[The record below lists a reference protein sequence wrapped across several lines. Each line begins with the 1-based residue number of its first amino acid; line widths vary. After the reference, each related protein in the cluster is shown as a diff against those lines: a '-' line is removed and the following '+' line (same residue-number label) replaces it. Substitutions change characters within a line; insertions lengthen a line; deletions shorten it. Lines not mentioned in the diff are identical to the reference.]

1 MQARSNSMLH
11 QSGDNEALHSRWAA
25 HRRVVRR
32 RWLIVAGLALLAV
45 AAGFCDL
52 FTGPAALPPGQILRG
67 LFDPEALTRPMQ
79 VVLWQVRMPVALL
92 ALLVGAALA
101 LAGAEM
107 QTILNNP
114 LAEPFTLGVS
124 SSAALGA
131 ALAIVL
137 GWGIPGTDAAWLV
150 PANAFVF
157 ALGSLLLLQLL
168 AHWRGAHAQTL
179 VLFGIAIGFAAGAFL
194 SLLQFIASE
203 DALQQLVFWNMG
215 SLARADWQSVAILA
229 AVMALTLPFSWRAA
243 GQLTGLRLG
252 EERARSFGIDVASL
266 RRWALVRVSLL
277 AATAVAFVGTVG
289 FVGLVGPHVARML
302 IGDGHRHLLPAS
314 VLIGA
319 SLMALASV
327 ASKMLVPGVVL
338 PIGIV
343 TALVGL
349 PVFMGLMLRRRG
361 DRA

>member
-1 MQARSNSMLH
+1 MQAHSRLKV
-11 QSGDNEALHSRWAA
+11 EARADDAALQTRWAA
-25 HRRVVRR
+25 HRRILRR
-32 RWLIVAGLALLAV
+32 RWMMVAGLAVLAV
-45 AAGFCDL
+45 AAGLCDL
-52 FTGPAALPPGQILRG
+52 FTGPAALSPGEILLG
-67 LFDPEALTRPMQ
+67 LFDPDTLARPMR
-79 VVLWQVRMPVALL
+79 VVLWQVRLPVALL

-137 GWGIPGTDAAWLV
+137 GWGLPGTSAAWVV

-168 AHWRGAHAQTL
+168 AHWRGAQAQTL

-215 SLARADWQSVAILA
+215 SLARADWQSVGILA
-229 AVMALTLPFSWRAA
+229 AVLAATLPFSWRAA
-243 GQLTGLRLG
+243 GQLTSLRLG
-252 EERARSFGIDVASL
+252 EERARSFGIDVAAL
-266 RRWALVRVSLL
+266 RRWTLVRVSLL

-302 IGDGHRHLLPAS
+302 VGDGHRHLLPAS

-319 SLMALASV
+319 SLVAAASV
-327 ASKMLVPGVVL
+327 ASKVLVPGVTL

-349 PVFMGLMLRRRG
+349 PLFMGLMLRRRG
-361 DRA
+361 ART

>member
-1 MQARSNSMLH
+1 MHARSQLVNATTDD
-11 QSGDNEALHSRWAA
+11 QALHERWRA

-32 RWLIVAGLALLAV
+32 RWLIVAGLAMLVVLA
-45 AAGFCDL
+45 GLIDL
-52 FTGPAALPPGQILRG
+52 FTGPASLSAMQVLHG
-67 LFDPEALTRPMQ
+67 LYDPEALARPMQ
-79 VVLWQVRMPVALL
+79 VVLWQVRLPVALM
-92 ALLVGAALA
+92 ALLVGASLA

-137 GWGIPGTDAAWLV
+137 DWGIPGMDAGWLV

-157 ALGSLLLLQLL
+157 ALGTLLLLQLL

-215 SLARADWQSVAILA
+215 SLARADWESVGMLA
-229 AVMALTLPFSWRAA
+229 VVVVVTVPFSWRAA
-243 GQLTGLRLG
+243 GQLTSLRLG
-252 EERARSFGIDVASL
+252 EERARSFGVDVTAL

-302 IGDGHRHLLPAS
+302 VGDGHRHLLPAS

-319 SLMALASV
+319 ALMALASV
-327 ASKMLVPGVVL
+327 ASKTLVPGVQL

-349 PVFMGLMLRRRG
+349 PVFMALMLRRRG
-361 DRA
+361 DRI

>member
-1 MQARSNSMLH
+1 MQTSACHKPPCGNATT
-11 QSGDNEALHSRWAA
+11 EERWHT
-25 HRRVVRR
+25 HRRIVRRR
-32 RWLIVAGLALLAV
+32 RWLVAGLAVVALLA
-45 AAGFCDL
+45 GFLDL
-52 FTGPAALPPGQILRG
+52 LTGPAALPAGQVLNG
-67 LFDPEALTRPMQ
+67 LINPDTLSRPMQ
-79 VVLWQVRMPVALL
+79 VVLWQMRLPVALL

-107 QTILNNP
+107 QSILHNP

-137 GWGIPGTDAAWLV
+137 GWGIPGTDIAWWV
-150 PANAFVF
+150 PVNAFVF
-157 ALGSLLLLQLL
+157 ALGSLLLLQIL
-168 AHWRGAHAQTL
+168 ARWRGGDTQSL
-179 VLFGIAIGFAAGAFL
+179 VLFGIAIGFAASAFL

-215 SLARADWQSVAILA
+215 SLARADWQSVAILS

-243 GQLTGLRLG
+243 GQLTSLRLG
-252 EERARSFGIDVASL
+252 EEQAHSFGINVVHL
-266 RRWALVRVSLL
+266 RRWSLVRVSLL

-302 IGDGHRHLLPAS
+302 VGDNHRYLLPAS
-314 VLIGA
+314 VLVGA
-319 SLMALASV
+319 LLMALASV
-327 ASKMLVPGVVL
+327 ASKVLVTGVIM

-349 PVFMGLMLRRRG
+349 PVFIELMLKRRHTI
-361 DRA
+361 